1 MFTVHEKKNVTV
13 TILSKKKQLQ
23 KGKMS
28 MHMQLVSDCD
38 IAGE

>member
-1 MFTVHEKKNVTV
+1 MFTIHEKNIIVN
-13 TILSKKKQLQ
+13 ILSKKKQLQ

-28 MHMQLVSDCD
+28 MHMQLVSDCE